1 MKHTIRC
8 RSFRAVAKGTL
19 RGFAT
24 IHVAELRLAIHDVA
38 LHKKGEARWAQLPSK
53 AVVRD
58 GRHVTPN
65 KATADVKALAR
76 EHGPAAIQE
85 LARLAAEAMSEQ
97 ARVAAIK
104 ELLDRGYGRAPQAV
118 TGEADGEPV
127 VVKHIVTWLE

>member
-1 MKHTIRC
+1 MSRGPP
-8 RSFRAVAKGTL
+8 KGTPKVL
-19 RGFAT
+19 G
-24 IHVAELRLAIHDVA
+24 
-38 LHKKGEARWAQLPSK
+38 S
-53 AVVRD
+53 
-58 GRHVTPN
+58 GRQAGVPN

-85 LARLAAEAMSEQ
+85 LARLATEAMSEQ

-127 VVKHIVTWLE
+127 VVKHIVEWLK